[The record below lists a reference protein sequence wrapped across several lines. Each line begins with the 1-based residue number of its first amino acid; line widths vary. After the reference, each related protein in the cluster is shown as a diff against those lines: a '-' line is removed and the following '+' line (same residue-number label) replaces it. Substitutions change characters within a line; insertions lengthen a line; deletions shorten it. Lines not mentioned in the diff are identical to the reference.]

1 MARETKA
8 QREERLRNEAM
19 EELKQRQQ
27 SYQPNL
33 MHQLVRASKLGITF
47 FASEPNAYV
56 EREHFVVSPGREH
69 HKDEWSVYP
78 LRLSMTYDIDSYNN
92 LLNLESYLDFLEEE
106 RREYL
111 RKEEVRKN
119 AIAKLNAEEREVLGV
134 K

>member
-1 MARETKA
+1 MARETKE

-33 MHQLVRASKLGITF
+33 MRQLVRASKLGVSF
-47 FASEPNAYV
+47 FASEPNAYM
-56 EREHFVVSPGREH
+56 EREHFVVSPDRDH
-69 HKDEWSVYP
+69 WSGYP
-78 LRLSMTYDIDSYNN
+78 LRLSMSYNIDSYNH
-92 LLNLESYLDFLEEE
+92 LENLEMYLDALERE

-119 AIAKLNAEEREVLGV
+119 AIAKLSAEEREVLGV